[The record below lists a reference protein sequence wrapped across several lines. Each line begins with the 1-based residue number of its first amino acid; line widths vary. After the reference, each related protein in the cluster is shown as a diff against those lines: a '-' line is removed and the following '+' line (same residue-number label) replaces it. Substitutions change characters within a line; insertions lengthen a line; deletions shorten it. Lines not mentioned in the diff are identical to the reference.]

1 VVVRKRERR
10 ADHRVTGERHF
21 AGEAEDTQT
30 DVGVCSLGREHER
43 ALGEVHLARHLRHRI
58 GVESGRVGEHRELI
72 ACQR

>member
-1 VVVRKRERR
+1 M
-10 ADHRVTGERHF
+10 TGEGHF
-21 AGEAEDTQT
+21 AAEAEDAQA

-43 ALGEVHLARHLRHRI
+43 ALGEVHLARHPRHRV